1 MNKSET
7 TKELA
12 LALSK
17 AQAEMP
23 PAELNKVNP
32 FLKNKYAD
40 LGSIIKAAK
49 PVLAKH
55 GLALSQM
62 PTGDGDKIGLTT
74 ILMHSSGEWLESTM
88 MLTLEDSKGVTSAQ
102 AAGAIISYLR
112 RYSIAAVLGM
122 YADEDVDGNG
132 AKSKAKPKPKSK
144 PTSGGKMSL
153 ESAQEVKNNKGQK
166 YGDLDTETLANMA
179 NALTKALKEEKDEVE
194 GNTMTYDEVIEREYK
209 LDAIK
214 VILANR

>member
-144 PTSGGKMSL
+144 PTSNGKMSL
-153 ESAQEVKNNKGQK
+153 ESAQGVKNSKGQK

-179 NALTKALKEEKDEVE
+179 NALPVALKKDMPAEEREIK
-194 GNTMTYDEVIEREYK
+194 EYK
-209 LDAIK
+209 LDAIR
-214 VILANR
+214 VILANRAVK

>member
-1 MNKSET
+1 MNQSNT
-7 TKELA
+7 IKELA

-55 GLALSQM
+55 GLSLSQM

-88 MLTLEDSKGVTSAQ
+88 MLTLEDTKGVTSAQ

-112 RYSIAAVLGM
+112 RYSIASVLGM

-132 AKSKAKPKPKSK
+132 SKPKTKSKPKSK
-144 PTSGGKMSL
+144 PTSDGKMSI
-153 ESAQEVKNNKGQK
+153 ESASEVVNRDGVK
-166 YGDLDTETLANMA
+166 YIGLDSEKLAHMYNAMSTKLHEGDLSPEDRENL
-179 NALTKALKEEKDEVE
+179 
-194 GNTMTYDEVIEREYK
+194 EYK
-209 LDAIK
+209 MGAID

>member
-1 MNKSET
+1 MNQSNT
-7 TKELA
+7 IKELA

-88 MLTLEDSKGVTSAQ
+88 MLTLEDAKGVTSAQ

-112 RYSIAAVLGM
+112 RYSIASVLGM

-132 AKSKAKPKPKSK
+132 SKPKTKSKPKSK
-144 PTSGGKMSL
+144 PTSDGKMSI
-153 ESAQEVKNNKGQK
+153 ESASEVVNRDGAK
-166 YGDLDTETLANMA
+166 YIELDSEKLAHMYNAMSTKLHEGDLSPDDRVNL
-179 NALTKALKEEKDEVE
+179 
-194 GNTMTYDEVIEREYK
+194 EYK
-209 LDAIK
+209 MEAIN